1 MSPSSKAKRRGVFY
15 SPSAIVDVL
24 VQWAV
29 RAPSERILE
38 PSFGGCEFLSCIEKR
53 LTGLSSTTPW
63 KQMFGCDVDATAFK
77 RHLALLRPEVAQTRH
92 FLKEDFLTLRPS
104 NFLVNDFDVLIGN
117 PPYVSHHNMFL
128 TQRASRERVERL
140 GDFRLSRIA
149 SLWGYFVLH
158 GLRFLKNGG
167 RMAWLLPGSA
177 LHANYA
183 KELLREVS
191 RHFERTAVISIEQR
205 LFLSNGTSEAT
216 HILLCDERGS
226 AGPDHVEIVTVKR
239 IEECIN
245 VLTDWSK
252 KRITGAVLNGRAQ
265 RALTPA
271 PRLSAFNSLSTS
283 EWTYRMDDVATLS
296 IGIVTGAN
304 KFFLVNEEVSQQHK
318 LPKRTLHPI
327 LAKLSIARTLNLT
340 PRDFHAARIKG
351 IRCLLIVPR
360 RSERSRAVNS
370 YFDGFPEQERLSNVT
385 FAKRQDWRLPDDG
398 KIPDAFLP
406 YMHNTG
412 PRIILNGS
420 RVNSTN
426 TIHRLFFKPG
436 VDLTKRKLI
445 AISMMS
451 SFSQISAE
459 IEGRSYGGGI
469 LKHEIGEASSIQL
482 LLPNHVSKR
491 SIDRTFKRIGQL
503 LRRGDEDGAR
513 TAADSLLASHI
524 RQLRSRRFLKRLDGC
539 LKHLRRYRKPH
550 KKTNPKPT
558 VPHL

>member
-1 MSPSSKAKRRGVFY
+1 
-15 SPSAIVDVL
+15 
-24 VQWAV
+24 
-29 RAPSERILE
+29 
-38 PSFGGCEFLSCIEKR
+38 
-53 LTGLSSTTPW
+53 
-63 KQMFGCDVDATAFK
+63 MFGCDVDATAFK
-77 RHLALLRPEVAQTRH
+77 RHLALLRPEVARTKH

-104 NFLVNDFDVLIGN
+104 DFFVNDFDILVGN

-128 TQRASRERVERL
+128 NQRASRGPVERL
-140 GDFRLSRIA
+140 EDFRLSRMA
-149 SLWGYFVLH
+149 SLWAYFVLH
-158 GLRFLKNGG
+158 GLRFLKTGG
-167 RMAWLLPGSA
+167 RMAWLLPGSV
-177 LHANYA
+177 LHADYA

-216 HILLCDERGS
+216 HILLCDVYGVARP
-226 AGPDHVEIVTVKR
+226 AQVEVVTVKR
-239 IEECIN
+239 VEDCAN
-245 VLTDWSK
+245 VLEGWPQ
-252 KRITGAVLNGRAQ
+252 RRLTGAVLNGRAQ

-271 PRLSAFNSLSTS
+271 RRLSEFNSLMRSKLACPLN
-283 EWTYRMDDVATLS
+283 DVATLS

-304 KFFLVNEEVSQQHK
+304 KFFVVNEEISQQHK
-318 LPKRTLHPI
+318 LPESTLHPI
-327 LAKLSIARTLNLT
+327 LAKASISRTLKIT
-340 PRDFHAARIKG
+340 PRDFRAARNKG

-360 RSERSRAVNS
+360 KSERSSAVDS
-370 YFDGFPEQERLSNVT
+370 YFDGFPEAERLSNVT
-385 FAKRQDWRLPDDG
+385 FAKRQDWRLPDDR
-398 KIPDAFLP
+398 KIPHAFLP

-426 TIHRLFFKPG
+426 TIHRLFFKRG
-436 VDLTKRKLI
+436 VDLTRRKLI

-503 LRRGDEDGAR
+503 LRRGDEEGAR

-550 KKTNPKPT
+550 KNI
-558 VPHL
+558 